1 MRMWVTGYRSYEL
14 NIYKDSDPKV
24 EVLKSILKDAISQKI
39 EDGLEWVLVG
49 GQSGI
54 EQMTAEVV
62 CSMKKEFPELK
73 VAMMLPYNEFETRWK
88 PERKVAFSLLKDQ
101 VDFCATVSDKEYTSP
116 QQLRNWQNFMLEH
129 TEMAMIV
136 YDPEYEGKPKYDI
149 LAAKKY
155 ANEHEYN
162 IINIDMDW
170 LENGAQE
177 FFERKNEND
186 LQ

>member
-24 EVLKSILKDAISQKI
+24 EVLKSILKDAIRQKA

-73 VAMMLPYNEFETRWK
+73 VAMMLPYSDFESRWK
-88 PERKVAFSLLKDQ
+88 EERKATFALLKSQ
-101 VDFCATVSDKEYTSP
+101 VDFCATVSSKEYKSP
-116 QQLRNWQNFMLEH
+116 QQLRNWQKFMLEH
-129 TEMAMIV
+129 TEEALLV
-136 YDPEYEGKPKYDI
+136 YDSEFEGKTKYDV

-155 ANEHEYN
+155 AETHEYN
-162 IINIDMDW
+162 VVTIDMDW
-170 LENGAQE
+170 LENGARE